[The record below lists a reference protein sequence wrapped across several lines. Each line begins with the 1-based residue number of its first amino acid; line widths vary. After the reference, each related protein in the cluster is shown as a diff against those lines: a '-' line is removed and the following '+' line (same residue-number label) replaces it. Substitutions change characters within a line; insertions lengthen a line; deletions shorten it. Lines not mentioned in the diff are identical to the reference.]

1 VIKYPISLTTF
12 DHSINLHLM
21 NAKVGIENAE
31 FFSFHGYYPEERK
44 SGHVFLVTAW
54 VEIGFSNKKDQ
65 ILANTVNYEDI
76 FRICKEEMDH
86 PRVLLETVASDILCR
101 LKTEFPE
108 IRNGYIRINKQ
119 APQLGGKVASSFVEM
134 TL

>member
-1 VIKYPISLTTF
+1 
-12 DHSINLHLM
+12 M
-21 NAKVGIENAE
+21 NARVGIENAE

-54 VEIGFSNKKDQ
+54 VELGYSNKKDQ
-65 ILANTVNYEDI
+65 ILANTVNYENI
-76 FRICKEEMDH
+76 FRISKEEMEI
-86 PRVLLETVASDILCR
+86 PRILLETVASDILIR

-108 IRNGYIRINKQ
+108 IRNGFVRIQKQ
-119 APQLGGKVASSFVEM
+119 APQLGGKVESSFVEM